1 MSDLIIRAMPPRDAR
16 WSYDDPS
23 GVPEAPL
30 EVSLP
35 AAAPRRRRDARPPAR
50 GSAPSVADP
59 TLVIRSLAPAATRK
73 AA

>member
-1 MSDLIIRAMPPRDAR
+1 MSDLIIRALPPRDAR

-30 EVSLP
+30 AVSLP
-35 AAAPRRRRDARPPAR
+35 QPLRGSVETAAARA
-50 GSAPSVADP
+50 GLSPSQWLTA
-59 TLVIRSLAPAATRK
+59 LVIRSLSPLTGK

>member
-1 MSDLIIRAMPPRDAR
+1 MFGQTTSSLPPRDAR

-23 GVPEAPL
+23 GVPDGPL

-35 AAAPRRRRDARPPAR
+35 EPLRGNVEWAAAREGVSPAQWLMALVSR
-50 GSAPSVADP
+50 SFLP
-59 TLVIRSLAPAATRK
+59 TTGK